1 MFQKLV
7 HVSTNLFSKVC
18 RYSNYLHT
26 CTSTLYVSLILVKI
40 EVLSRLP
47 MTEEMTVSSEI
58 GTVLVPDLIDQAE
71 TLLDLPNFRVK
82 LAHDIF

>member
-1 MFQKLV
+1 MK
-7 HVSTNLFSKVC
+7 HC
-18 RYSNYLHT
+18 T

>member
-1 MFQKLV
+1 
-7 HVSTNLFSKVC
+7 
-18 RYSNYLHT
+18 
-26 CTSTLYVSLILVKI
+26 
-40 EVLSRLP
+40 